1 MIKTSVNLYSDNLL
15 PIQQRLTLT
24 RLMSVLGLFV
34 VIFIVLY
41 GVVMWQQQQL
51 QAKQQQAS
59 HDNVQLNDQKVALEA
74 QIAARKP
81 DSALVAQV
89 ELEEQRLELKIRLK
103 DELSQR
109 QNLISKGYSP
119 MLTNLASVAD
129 ANVWLSH
136 ISIVQQDNGPQR
148 VEFEGYGRNPQSVPL
163 WIDKLKNTETLKGY
177 AFSAMTMDR
186 GDDQPLMFKLTSQI
200 SDKEPSQ

>member
-59 HDNVQLNDQKVALEA
+59 HDNVQLNDQKIALEA

-89 ELEEQRLELKIRLK
+89 ELEEQRLALKIRLK

-119 MLTNLASVAD
+119 MLTDLASVAD

>member
-89 ELEEQRLELKIRLK
+89 ELEEQRLALKIRLK

-119 MLTNLASVAD
+119 MLTDLASVAD

>member
-59 HDNVQLNDQKVALEA
+59 HDNVQLNDQKIALEA

-119 MLTNLASVAD
+119 MLTDLASVAD